1 MTKIQQIALNDGIS
15 LFCADFALAE
25 KFSENLLDNADK
37 RRLKEN
43 PNLVK
48 SLKFR
53 ASRVLKFE
61 ILQKSNFFANSK
73 ANLGENLGRNL
84 DENLRLNLSWNLRQ
98 NLGENLKQNLN
109 ENLSE
114 NLKQNL
120 SKFFCL
126 SHTKNLVAIATAPFK
141 IGFDVEILRRRKFK
155 AQIDFCFN
163 EFEKMRF
170 EKALKKGDFVR
181 EFYEIFTAKEA
192 IIKLLNLEFSDFDKV
207 GFNENEILPNKK
219 IQISHHKFSFLNS
232 EFMASFAFLKN

>member
-61 ILQKSNFFANSK
+61 ILQKSKFFANSK
-73 ANLGENLGRNL
+73 ANLERNL
-84 DENLRLNLSWNLRQ
+84 DENFKLNL
-98 NLGENLKQNLN
+98 GKNLKQNLDK
-109 ENLSE
+109 NLSE